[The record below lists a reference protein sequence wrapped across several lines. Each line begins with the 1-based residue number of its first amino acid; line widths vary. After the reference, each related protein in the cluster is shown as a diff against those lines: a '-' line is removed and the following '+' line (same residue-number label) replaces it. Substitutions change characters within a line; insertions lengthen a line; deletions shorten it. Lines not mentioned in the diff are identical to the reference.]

1 MGQETV
7 NIEITLDAKLKAQ
20 MASRAAKG
28 FGAIEKFLYDAAMGK
43 TTEPVVV
50 DVFLPDPETGKMTR
64 CKQVQEIMPCV
75 KDRVGAAK
83 AWKELVVDKRAA
95 DKKETPAA
103 AADKGAASVTGA
115 IKAVAEKK
123 REAAL
128 KLLQGG
134 KA

>member
-1 MGQETV
+1 MAEETV
-7 NIEITLDAKLKAQ
+7 SIEITLDAKLKEQ
-20 MASRAAKG
+20 MAGRAAGG
-28 FGAIEKFLYDAAMGK
+28 FPAIEKFLYDAAMGK
-43 TTEPVVV
+43 VKEAVVV
-50 DVFLPDPETGKMTR
+50 DEFKEDPESGKKVR
-64 CKQVQEIMPCV
+64 CKVVRNIAPCV

-95 DKKETPAA
+95 DKKESPAL

-115 IKAVAEKK
+115 IRAVAEKK

-134 KA
+134 KT